1 MTFSFDTS
9 VNLIKTDLKTMESKV
24 SRRLKE
30 SLAKEICEHIYGPRL
45 ARDFPKQF
53 AYLTDVNQAHLLML
67 HKTGL
72 VSPEVAK
79 KLAKGL
85 MQMEA
90 EGPSAVDLD
99 PAKEDPYFNYEAK
112 LMSITG
118 REIGGRL
125 HMARSR
131 NDIAATI
138 DRIRTR
144 GVVLELIEAI
154 GRVRKV
160 ALRGA
165 SEYAKVVMPG
175 YTHLQ
180 PAQPITF
187 GFYLSAVAEAL
198 GRDMDRLQC
207 ALTRIEASPLGAGAL
222 AGTRFPIDRSVT
234 AAGLGFTSL
243 APNTLDAVASR
254 DFAWEA
260 MSAMTI
266 VALTWGR
273 VAQDFYVWSTPEF
286 GLVSF
291 PDRVASTS
299 SIMPQKKN
307 PAVLEYLKGK
317 SSHVIGLLTTSLIA
331 VKGTHFTHSG
341 DGSRESMRSF
351 WECTEETLR
360 CLSLFELIVSTVEPK
375 VQNMLQHV
383 RFDFS
388 VATDL
393 ADGLVAEEDMS
404 FRDAHHVV
412 GGLVRLA
419 LDSGASADQ
428 LTSEMLDRAAV
439 DVIGTAVEWP
449 EEKLRKYL
457 DPVESVNARRNGGP
471 APSEVLQTIEKQL
484 GHTESALGSVKSM
497 RQRLDAA
504 RQQMK
509 RDVAA
514 VASS

>member
-1 MTFSFDTS
+1 
-9 VNLIKTDLKTMESKV
+9 MESKV
-24 SRRLKE
+24 SRRLRE
-30 SLAKEICEHIYGPRL
+30 PLAQEICEHIYGPRL
-45 ARDFPKQF
+45 ARDFTKQF
-53 AYLTDVNQAHLLML
+53 ALLTDVNQAHLLML

-72 VSPEVAK
+72 VSTEVAR
-79 KLAKGL
+79 KLANGL
-85 MQMEA
+85 LQMEA
-90 EGPSAVDLD
+90 EGPAAVELD
-99 PAKEDPYFNYEAK
+99 PAREDPYFNYEAK
-112 LMSITG
+112 LMAITG
-118 REIGGRL
+118 RDVGGRL

-138 DRIRTR
+138 DRIRARTT
-144 GVVLELIEAI
+144 VLDAIEAL
-154 GRVRKV
+154 GRVRDV
-160 ALRGA
+160 ALERA
-165 SEYAKVVMPG
+165 IEFKDVVMPG

-187 GFYLSAVAEAL
+187 GFYMSAVADAL
-198 GRDMDRLQC
+198 GRDMDRLQGT
-207 ALTRIEASPLGAGAL
+207 LPRIDAMPLGAGAL

-243 APNTLDAVASR
+243 VPNTLDAVASR

-260 MSAMTI
+260 MSAMAI

-273 VAQDFYVWSTPEF
+273 VAQDLYVWSTPEF

-307 PAVLEYLKGK
+307 PAVLEYLRGK
-317 SSHVIGLLTTSLIA
+317 SSHVIGLLTTSLIT

-341 DGSRESMRSF
+341 DSSRESMRSF
-351 WECTEETLR
+351 WECSEETLR
-360 CLSLFELIVSTVEPK
+360 CLSLFELIVSAVEPK
-375 VQNMLQHV
+375 RQHMLQRV

-393 ADGLVAEEDMS
+393 ADGLVAEGGLS

-419 LDSGASADQ
+419 MDAGKSASE
-428 LTSEMLDRAAV
+428 LTSEMLARASV
-439 DVIGTAVEWP
+439 DVIGTAIEWP
-449 EEKLRKYL
+449 EEKLRRYL

-471 APSEVLQTIEKQL
+471 APSEVVLAVERQRGHLQTAMAGVGL
-484 GHTESALGSVKSM
+484 T
-497 RQRLDAA
+497 RQRLEAA

-509 RDVAA
+509 HEIQA
-514 VASS
+514 VASN

>member
-1 MTFSFDTS
+1 
-9 VNLIKTDLKTMESKV
+9 MESKI

-30 SLAKEICEHIYGPRL
+30 PLASEICEHIYGPRL
-45 ARDFPKQF
+45 ARDFAKQF
-53 AYLTDVNQAHLLML
+53 VNLTDVNQAHLLML
-67 HKTGL
+67 YKTGL
-72 VSPEVAK
+72 VSSDVAK
-79 KLAKGL
+79 KLANGL
-85 MQMEA
+85 KQMED
-90 EGPSAVDLD
+90 EGPSTVDLD
-99 PAKEDPYFNYEAK
+99 PAREDPYFNYEAK
-112 LMSITG
+112 LMTLTG
-118 REIGGRL
+118 RDIGGRL

-138 DRIRTR
+138 DRMRVR
-144 GVVLELIEAI
+144 AVVLDVIEAI
-154 GRVRKV
+154 GRVREV
-160 ALRGA
+160 ALKGA
-165 SEYAKVVMPG
+165 SKYISVVMPG

-207 ALTRIEASPLGAGAL
+207 ALVRTEASPLGAGAL

-260 MSAMTI
+260 MSAMAI
-266 VALTWGR
+266 VGLTWGR

-286 GLVSF
+286 GLVLF

-317 SSHVIGLLTTSLIA
+317 SSHVVGLLTTSLIA

-351 WECTEETLR
+351 WECAEETLR
-360 CLSLFELIVSTVEPK
+360 CLALFELIVSAVEPRA
-375 VQNMLQHV
+375 QNMLEHV

-393 ADGLVAEEDMS
+393 ADGLVAEGGMS

-419 LDSGASADQ
+419 LDSGISADE
-428 LTSEMLDRAAV
+428 LTSDMLDRAAV
-439 DVIGTAVEWP
+439 DVIGVAVEWP

-457 DPVESVNARRNGGP
+457 DPVESVNARLNGGP
-471 APSEVLQTIEKQL
+471 APSEVILAIEKQL
-484 GHTESALGSVKSM
+484 GHLDKAMASVKLT

-514 VASS
+514 LASCKLPNHHQRF

>member
-1 MTFSFDTS
+1 
-9 VNLIKTDLKTMESKV
+9 MESKV

-30 SLAKEICEHIYGPRL
+30 PLAKEICEHIYAPRL
-45 ARDFPKQF
+45 ARDFTKQF
-53 AYLTDVNQAHLLML
+53 TPLTDVNQAHLLML

-72 VSPEVAK
+72 VSPELAR
-79 KLAKGL
+79 KLAGGL
-85 MQMEA
+85 LRMEA
-90 EGPSAVDLD
+90 EGPSAVELD
-99 PAKEDPYFNYEAK
+99 PAREDPYFNYEAR
-112 LMSITG
+112 LMAITG
-118 REIGGRL
+118 RDVGGRL

-138 DRIRTR
+138 DRMRARSI
-144 GVVLELIEAI
+144 VLDVTEAI

-160 ALRGA
+160 ALERA
-165 SEYAKVVMPG
+165 SQHADVVMPG

-180 PAQPITF
+180 AAQPITF
-187 GFYLSAVAEAL
+187 GFYLSGVAQAL
-198 GRDMDRLQC
+198 GRDMDRL
-207 ALTRIEASPLGAGAL
+207 LNSLERIDASPLGAGAL
-222 AGTRFPIDRSVT
+222 AGTRFPIDRRL
-234 AAGLGFTSL
+234 AAAALGFTTL

-266 VALTWGR
+266 AALTWGR
-273 VAQDFYVWSTPEF
+273 VVQDFYVWSTAEF

-317 SSHVIGLLTTSLIA
+317 SGSIIGLLATSLIA

-351 WECTEETLR
+351 WECAEESLR
-360 CLSLFELIVSTVEPK
+360 CLSLFELILSTVEPRTRT
-375 VQNMLQHV
+375 MREHV
-383 RFDFS
+383 SFDFS

-393 ADGLVAEEDMS
+393 ADGLVSEAGMS

-419 LDSGASADQ
+419 LDAGKSSDEM
-428 LTSEMLDRAAV
+428 TSEMLDRAAV
-439 DVIGTAVEWP
+439 DVVGVAVEWP
-449 EEKLRKYL
+449 EAKLRRYL
-457 DPVESVNARRNGGP
+457 DPVESVNARHNGGP
-471 APSEVLQTIEKQL
+471 APSDVIPAIEAQL
-484 GHTESALGSVKSM
+484 GHLENAMATVWST
-497 RQRLDAA
+497 RQRLDSA
-504 RQQMK
+504 RRQMK

-514 VASS
+514 VACN

>member
-1 MTFSFDTS
+1 
-9 VNLIKTDLKTMESKV
+9 MESKV

-30 SLAKEICEHIYGPRL
+30 PLAQEICEHIYGPRL
-45 ARDFPKQF
+45 ARDFAKQF
-53 AYLTDVNQAHLLML
+53 EHLTDVNQAHLLML
-67 HKTGL
+67 RRTGL
-72 VSPEVAK
+72 ISQETARS
-79 KLAKGL
+79 LASGL

-90 EGPSAVDLD
+90 EGPDAVELD
-99 PAKEDPYFNYEAK
+99 PAKEDPYFNYEAR
-112 LMSITG
+112 LMSVTG
-118 REIGGRL
+118 RDVGGRL

-131 NDIAATI
+131 NDIGATI
-138 DRIRTR
+138 DRMRAR
-144 GVVLELIEAI
+144 GIVLDAIEAV
-154 GRVRKV
+154 GRVRRA
-160 ALRGA
+160 ALNGA
-165 SEYAKVVMPG
+165 GTHASVVMPG

-187 GFYLSAVAEAL
+187 GFYLSGVAQAL
-198 GRDMDRLQC
+198 GRDMDRLRD
-207 ALTRIEASPLGAGAL
+207 ALDRVDVLPLGAGAL

-234 AAGLGFTSL
+234 AAALGFGSL
-243 APNTLDAVASR
+243 VGNTLDAVASR

-260 MSAMTI
+260 MSAMAI

-273 VAQDFYVWSTPEF
+273 VAQDFHVWSTPEF
-286 GLVSF
+286 ALVSF

-307 PAVLEYLKGK
+307 PAVLEYLRGK

-331 VKGTHFTHSG
+331 VKGTHFSHAG
-341 DGSRESMRSF
+341 DSSRESMRSF
-351 WECTEETLR
+351 WECAEETLR
-360 CLSLFELIVSTVEPK
+360 CLSLFELIVSTVEPRTAT
-375 VQNMLQHV
+375 MLQRV
-383 RFDFS
+383 RYDFS

-393 ADGLVAEEDMS
+393 ADGLVAEAGMS

-419 LDSGASADQ
+419 LDSGKSAGE

-439 DVIGTAVEWP
+439 DVIGTAVKWP
-449 EEKLRKYL
+449 EERLRKYL
-457 DPVESVNARRNGGP
+457 DPIESVNARRNGGP
-471 APSEVLQTIEKQL
+471 APEEVNQSIERQL
-484 GHTESALGSVKSM
+484 GHLENAMRNVRAT

-514 VASS
+514 IANN

>member
-1 MTFSFDTS
+1 
-9 VNLIKTDLKTMESKV
+9 MESKV

-30 SLAKEICEHIYGPRL
+30 PLAQEICEHISGPRL
-45 ARDFPKQF
+45 ARDFAKQF
-53 AYLTDVNQAHLLML
+53 GYLTDVNQAHLLML
-67 HKTGL
+67 HKTAL

-79 KLAKGL
+79 KLASGL

-90 EGPSAVDLD
+90 EGPDTVDLD

-112 LMSITG
+112 LMSVTT
-118 REIGGRL
+118 RDVGGRL

-138 DRIRTR
+138 DRMRAR
-144 GVVLELIEAI
+144 SLVLDVIEAI
-154 GRVRKV
+154 GRVRRA
-160 ALRGA
+160 ALDGA
-165 SEYAKVVMPG
+165 SAYANVVMPG

-187 GFYLSAVAEAL
+187 GFYLSGVAETL
-198 GRDMDRLQC
+198 GRDTDRLLSAMARID
-207 ALTRIEASPLGAGAL
+207 ALPLGAGAL

-234 AAGLGFTSL
+234 AAALGFSAL
-243 APNTLDAVASR
+243 VHNTLDAVASR

-273 VAQDFYVWSTPEF
+273 VAQDFHVWSTPEF

-307 PAVLEYLKGK
+307 PAVLEYLRGK
-317 SSHVIGLLTTSLIA
+317 SSHVIGLLTTSLVT

-341 DGSRESMRSF
+341 DSSRESMRSF
-351 WECTEETLR
+351 WECSDETLR
-360 CLSLFELIVSTVEPK
+360 CLSLFELIVNTVEPR
-375 VQNMLQHV
+375 QQSMLERV
-383 RFDFS
+383 RLDFS

-393 ADGLVAEEDMS
+393 ADGLVAEGGMS

-419 LDSGASADQ
+419 LDSGKSATEV
-428 LTSEMLDRAAV
+428 TSEMLDRASV

-449 EEKLRKYL
+449 EERLRKYL
-457 DPVESVNARRNGGP
+457 DPIESVNARRNGGP
-471 APSEVLQTIEKQL
+471 APLDVARAIERQL
-484 GHTESALGSVKSM
+484 GHLESAMAKVQAT

-509 RDVAA
+509 REVAA
-514 VASS
+514 VAAS